1 MRIFALAA
9 AVAMA
14 VALLGG
20 CGGRG
25 TPQRGRTVF
34 VSSCANCHTLVGR
47 DSGRDNGDLANR
59 HFSVAD
65 LASFAR
71 VMPVRPRL
79 SQADAL
85 AVAEYIHSV
94 SSSIAGKRP

>member
-1 MRIFALAA
+1 MLALAV
-9 AVAMA
+9 AVGMA

-20 CGGRG
+20 CGGRDS
-25 TPQRGRTVF
+25 PQRGRAIF
-34 VSSCANCHTLVGR
+34 VSSCADCHTLVGR
-47 DSGRDNGDLANR
+47 DSGRDNGDLANPL
-59 HFSVAD
+59 FSVAD

-71 VMPVRPRL
+71 VMPVHPTL

-94 SSSIAGKRP
+94 SSSIARKRP